1 MTSNSKNFCVL
12 PWVSIETS
20 PIGTLRPCCLAED
33 ELVHDQ
39 TLDKFKINIDS
50 IETARNSSQMKTL
63 RQQFIDGERPDTCKK
78 CWAVEDSG
86 GTSKREH
93 TLDRLK
99 HMGIKDQE
107 WTTDARPLMF
117 IDFKLGNICNL
128 KCRICGSWS
137 SSTYA
142 IEEIQQLPTSIRKKS
157 FPYKMI
163 DEGRWPRQ
171 SVDFWKEMGENASN
185 IRYLEFTGGEPF
197 MIREHFDFLETLI
210 EKGVAKDIE
219 VHYNT
224 NGTNF
229 PDAKHIWKH
238 FKLVEIAFSID
249 DVGPRFEYQ
258 RKNAKWDEVNVNMAK
273 FKELK
278 QELGNIVLQVC
289 STVNVFNVMYLEG
302 LSEWIDQQEFDFV
315 YWNMLHEVWY
325 HSIARLPEQAKTQ
338 AIEKLTHAEVSE
350 FHKEQ
355 FKNII
360 MFMEQGQSSD
370 GQELVKTTQK
380 TDRIRGELLSE
391 HHPELAEAIG
401 YE

>member
-1 MTSNSKNFCVL
+1 MNLPNKTFCIL

-20 PIGTLRPCCLAED
+20 PIGTLRPCCLAKD
-33 ELVHDQ
+33 ELRDQ
-39 TLDKFKINIDS
+39 EDNKFLIGDTSIQQARDS
-50 IETARNSSQMKTL
+50 EQMTQL
-63 RQQFIDGERPDTCKK
+63 RQEFLDGKQPATCKK
-78 CWAVEDSG
+78 CWSVEDSG
-86 GTSKREH
+86 GKSKREY
-93 TLDRLK
+93 TLDRLE
-99 HMGIKDQE
+99 HMGITDE
-107 WTTDARPLMF
+107 WSSDSKPLMF
-117 IDFKLGNICNL
+117 VDFKLGNICNL

-137 SSTYA
+137 SSSYA
-142 IEEIQQLPTSIRKKS
+142 TEEMQQYPASERKSS

-163 DEGRWPRQ
+163 EQGRWPREKPTFWQ
-171 SVDFWKEMGENASN
+171 EMADNVDN

-258 RKNAKWDEVNVNMAK
+258 RANAKWTEVNANIQK

-302 LSEWIDQQEFDFV
+302 LSKWIDQQAFDFV

-325 HSIARLPEQAKTQ
+325 HSIARLPDQAKTQ
-338 AIEKLTHAEVSE
+338 AIEKLTHADVSE

-380 TDRIRGELLSE
+380 TDRIRGEILSK

-401 YE
+401 YEA